1 MRRPPLTFWLW
12 PLLGLG
18 IAASFLLPNY
28 YLYLLS
34 LAGVW
39 AIAALGLNLLTG
51 YAGQISI
58 GHAGF
63 VAIGAYT
70 SALLALKA
78 GFPFWAALP
87 VAGVV
92 SAIVG
97 LALGVPALRLSGP
110 YLAIATLGFVVA
122 VEQVSDKWSAVTG
135 GFQGLKVPRPAF
147 GPLEIADDRGL
158 YALTLILVAAMTWL
172 AINLVRSPVGRAFIA
187 LRDSEPAAQATGVSP
202 TRFKVL
208 AFAVSAFYG
217 GVAGSLYAH
226 LVGFISPPDFNLAVS
241 IFLVS
246 VIVVGGLASIPGT
259 LVGAVFLTLFFQRL
273 SGLRDLRSV
282 IYGLGLILV
291 VIFLPGGL
299 WRNPLIANCLSHI
312 VQRVP
317 PVASGD
323 KPREAALSDTR

>member
-1 MRRPPLTFWLW
+1 MRRLPLTRKALPWI
-12 PLLGLG
+12 LLGLG

-70 SALLALKA
+70 SALLTLNTGA
-78 GFPFWAALP
+78 PFWIALP
-87 VAGVV
+87 VAGMV

-97 LALGVPALRLSGP
+97 LALGLPALRLSGP

-122 VEQVSDKWSAVTG
+122 VEQVFDKWSAVTG
-135 GFQGLKVPRPAF
+135 GFQGLKAPRPAF

-158 YALTLILVAAMTWL
+158 YALTLILAAAMTWL
-172 AINLVRSPVGRAFIA
+172 AINLVNSSVGRVFVA
-187 LRDSEPAAQATGVSP
+187 LRDSEPAAQAAGVSL

-226 LVGFISPPDFNLAVS
+226 LVGFISPPDFNLTVS

-259 LVGAVFLTLFFQRL
+259 LVGAIFLTLFFQRL

-291 VIFLPGGL
+291 VVFLPGGL
-299 WRNPLIANCLSHI
+299 IRISHMASQIAQRLSRTVLRH
-312 VQRVP
+312 
-317 PVASGD
+317 
-323 KPREAALSDTR
+323 KP

>member
-1 MRRPPLTFWLW
+1 MTGWLCARQRWLW
-12 PLLGLG
+12 FLLGAAV
-18 IAASFLLPNY
+18 AASFFLPNY

-34 LAGVW
+34 LAAVW
-39 AIAALGLNLLTG
+39 AIAAIGLNLLTG
-51 YAGQISI
+51 YTGQISI

-70 SALLALKA
+70 SALLNLKA
-78 GFPFWAALP
+78 GLAFWVTLP
-87 VAGVV
+87 VSGIV

-97 LALGVPALRLSGP
+97 LLLGVPALRLSGP

-122 VEQVSDKWSAVTG
+122 VEQVFDKWSAVTG
-135 GFQGLKVPRPAF
+135 GFQGLKVPRPTI
-147 GPLEIADDRGL
+147 GPLTIADDRGL
-158 YALTLILVAAMTWL
+158 YAVALLLAAAMTWL
-172 AINLVRSPVGRAFIA
+172 ALNLVKGPVGRAFLA
-187 LRDSEPAAQATGVSP
+187 LRDSEPAAQAVGISL
-202 TRFKVL
+202 TRFKTL

-226 LVGFISPPDFNLAVS
+226 VVGFISPPDFNLTVS

-246 VIVVGGLASIPGT
+246 IIVVGGLASIPGT
-259 LVGAVFLTLFFQRL
+259 LVGAIFLTLFFQRL

-299 WRNPLIANCLSHI
+299 VRLASLADGLAQIA
-312 VQRVP
+312 QRKSAAP
-317 PVASGD
+317 G
-323 KPREAALSDTR
+323 KP